1 MNWESFFYISNEAVP
16 FLLLFLF
23 LFILVWIAY
32 SFNFLPLTLFKKNR
46 LDESQISPPVSVI
59 ICAKNEEDHL
69 LEYLPKI
76 LSQKYPDFEVVVV
89 NDGSEDQTELVLNE
103 YAKVFHNLRVIHF
116 NQDQYYKHGK
126 KMAIFVGIK
135 SAKNEHLIFTDAD
148 CYPESD
154 QWLME
159 MAKSFTEK
167 KKMIIGYSGY
177 DKEKGFLNKLIRF
190 DCFWHGVMYLS
201 AAIRGKSYMST
212 GRNFGYTKSLFF
224 KNKGFSTHY
233 HLASGDDDLFVN
245 QASDHENTNVC
256 IHPDSII
263 LTPARK
269 SFKAWKWQKARH
281 LSTSYH
287 YKLNNKF
294 RLISFYAT
302 LYLFYGYSVFFIFRY
317 AELWWILLLIWLIK
331 STILWAYLSKPSK
344 KLKENGIFL
353 HAVYMEFIILVLYP
367 YFHYLQKKYKPEQWT
382 N

>member
-1 MNWESFFYISNEAVP
+1 MNWESFSYFNNEAIP
-16 FLLLFLF
+16 FILFLVLLFV
-23 LFILVWIAY
+23 LVLMAY
-32 SFNFLPLTLFKKNR
+32 SFNFLPLTLFKKDR
-46 LDESQISPPVSVI
+46 LEDSDLLPPISVI

-103 YAKVFHNLRVIHF
+103 YAKVSKNLKVIHF
-116 NQDQYYKHGK
+116 NPDDYYKHGK

-148 CYPESD
+148 CYPNSD
-154 QWLME
+154 QWLIE

-167 KKMIIGYSGY
+167 KKMVIGYSGY
-177 DKEKGFLNKLIRF
+177 VKEKGFLNKLIRF

-201 AAIRGKSYMST
+201 AAIRGKAYMST

-245 QASDHENTNVC
+245 QVSNHENTNVC
-256 IHPDSII
+256 LHQNSII
-263 LTPARK
+263 YTPARK
-269 SFKAWKWQKARH
+269 SFHTWKWQKARH
-281 LSTSYH
+281 ISTSYY
-287 YKLNNKF
+287 YKFKNKF
-294 RLISFYAT
+294 RLISFYASLYLLYGYSLFFLIKFDELWWLLMLIWLLKT
-302 LYLFYGYSVFFIFRY
+302 AILWLYLF
-317 AELWWILLLIWLIK
+317 
-331 STILWAYLSKPSK
+331 KPSK
-344 KLKENGIFL
+344 KLQENDIYL